1 MDFLLNMN
9 LIIKTLNS
17 SNLFFVYFDF
27 FIFFDFDF
35 FIFFDFD
42 FFIYFDFDKI
52 NKNCISI
59 SSICSITIA
68 YLLYTHLHDFYPKT
82 Y

>member
-1 MDFLLNMN
+1 MELLLNMN
-9 LIIKTLNS
+9 LIIETLNS
-17 SNLFFVYFDF
+17 SNLFFIYS
-27 FIFFDFDF
+27 DFDF
-35 FIFFDFD
+35 
-42 FFIYFDFDKI
+42 YKI

-59 SSICSITIA
+59 SSIRSITIA